1 MTKDDIRRA
10 SEEELQ
16 KRKNE
21 LWGDPYTW
29 TDEPNEQHKE
39 FLMIAETLALLRE
52 EKGLAILYSRQL
64 FEKYNETISR
74 KEI

>member
-1 MTKDDIRRA
+1 MTKEEIRRA

-29 TDEPNEQHKE
+29 NDEPNEQHKE
-39 FLMIAETLALLRE
+39 FLMIAETLALLRGE
-52 EKGLAILYSRQL
+52 NGLAIHYSRQL
-64 FEKYNETISR
+64 FDLYNETIGR
-74 KEI
+74 EK